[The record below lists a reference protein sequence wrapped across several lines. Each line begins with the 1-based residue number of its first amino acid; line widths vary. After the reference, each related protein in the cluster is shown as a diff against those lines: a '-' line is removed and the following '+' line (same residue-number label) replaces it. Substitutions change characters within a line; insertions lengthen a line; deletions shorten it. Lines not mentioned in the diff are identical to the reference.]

1 MRYKQTKYNCI
12 GTLFY
17 ERSFKKIQSGNN
29 KNRIKRNKP
38 TTEQQKK
45 INENNS
51 VNMVTRILQMNF
63 KGGDLHIILTYKN
76 ENYPD
81 TVQAIR
87 KNKELFIRRLAY
99 AYKKHG
105 YELRYIQATEY
116 KKKRVH
122 HHMIIN
128 AIPEISAA
136 DIQNKIWKKGFVKS
150 TPLEDNGYYEPL
162 AQYLVKE
169 TSMTF
174 NTNERVYAQR
184 YTTSRNI
191 KRPEKEITYI
201 EGNESDF
208 YTVPQIEGNYALIK
222 ESFYQ
227 GINEYTGTIYIKYA
241 MKLIPERKNKKNR
254 RKHTKILT
262 TQKKGLHNEEKI
274 LLRN

>member
-17 ERSFKKIQSGNN
+17 ERSFKHIQSGNN
-29 KNRIKRNKP
+29 KIRVKRNQP

-51 VNMVTRILQMNF
+51 VDTLTRILHMNF
-63 KGGDLHIILTYKN
+63 KGGDLHIVLTYN
-76 ENYPD
+76 DENYPD
-81 TVQAIR
+81 TIQAIR

-105 YELRYIQATEY
+105 YELRYVQATEY

-128 AIPEISAA
+128 AIPGISAA
-136 DIQNKIWKKGFVKS
+136 DIQNKIWKKGFVKN

-208 YTVPQIEGNYALIK
+208 LTIPQFESNYALIK

-227 GINEYTGTIYIKYA
+227 GINEYTGTVYIKYA
-241 MKLIPERKNKKNR
+241 MKSIPERKKKNDN
-254 RKHTKILT
+254 KHNKILST
-262 TQKKGLHNEEKI
+262 RKKGLRNEEKN